1 MENTMEM
8 KNKKFRNPF
17 PAIGKVFKYEMIS
30 TGRIILPVY
39 AVLLALSLIIGLFV
53 MDSSF
58 DFDGN
63 GALGI
68 VKTAIVVLTTILFV
82 VMIVIIFGIVE
93 RRFKKSILGDEAYL
107 NLTLPVTITEH
118 LWGRFLAD
126 LVWAL
131 SYAVVMLLSVM
142 LVIIKGWGKLP
153 EDFAKII
160 SESAAFKLKY
170 GFGYGYVFW
179 GCFINCLIFF
189 LLVCAFIYMTET
201 VIQLI
206 GKHRTL
212 MSILVFVV
220 VFMLFQNFAELIFH
234 GYEDMTSFKPGLF
247 WGVALYN
254 FVWGGILSI
263 ITKYVLIY
271 KLNLE

>member
-1 MENTMEM
+1 MENKENT
-8 KNKKFRNPF
+8 NKKFRNPF
-17 PAIGKVFKYEMIS
+17 PAVGKVFKYEMIS

-53 MDSSF
+53 MDSNV
-58 DFDGN
+58 DFSGD

-82 VMIVIIFGIVE
+82 VMIVILFSIIE
-93 RRFKKSILGDEAYL
+93 RRYKKSMLGDEAYL

-153 EDFAKII
+153 EDFAKIL
-160 SESAAFKLKY
+160 SESAAFKLNY
-170 GFGYGYVFW
+170 GVGYGYIFW

-189 LLVCAFIYMTET
+189 LLVCAFIYMTEA

-220 VFMLFQNFAELIFH
+220 VFMLFQNFAELFFH
-234 GYEDMTSFKPGLF
+234 RYENMTNFKPSIF
-247 WGVALYN
+247 WFIALYN
-254 FVWGGILSI
+254 FVWGGILTI
-263 ITKYVLIY
+263 ITKFVLIY